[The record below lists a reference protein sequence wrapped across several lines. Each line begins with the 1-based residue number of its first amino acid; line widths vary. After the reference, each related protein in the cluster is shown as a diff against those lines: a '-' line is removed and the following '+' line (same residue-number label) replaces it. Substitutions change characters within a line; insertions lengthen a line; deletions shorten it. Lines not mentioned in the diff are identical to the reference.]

1 VCRNPAIVKQVLKN
15 APDSVHKS
23 LCNIALNAAK
33 GDISFTQSQKRL
45 FRKHRALILKLADKK
60 VPLAQKRRAVQQSG
74 SGFFIPALI
83 GGVLSLLGS
92 SVINKFTGGS

>member
-1 VCRNPAIVKQVLKN
+1 VLKH
-15 APDSVHKS
+15 APDNVHKS

-33 GDISFTQSQKRL
+33 GDISFTKSQKKL

-60 VPLAQKRRAVQQSG
+60 VSLVQKRRAVQQSG